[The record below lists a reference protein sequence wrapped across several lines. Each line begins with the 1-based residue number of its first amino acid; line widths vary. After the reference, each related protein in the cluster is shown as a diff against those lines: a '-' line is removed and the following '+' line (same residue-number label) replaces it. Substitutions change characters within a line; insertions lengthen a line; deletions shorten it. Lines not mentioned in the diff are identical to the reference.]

1 MKQCREMNTA
11 IFRANLLATLIE
23 LGYDGDAPYFRI
35 TPVYDQSKAP
45 CMYDDMFRLEVLGE
59 ENIGGKI
66 IPLDDTVEVL
76 SCMSPLVPTQ
86 IKVKYLGKIENKTVF
101 ELLTSTR
108 IRKPSQ
114 LANIDTGHPPFKAIT
129 E

>member
-1 MKQCREMNTA
+1 MKPFREMNA
-11 IFRANLLATLIE
+11 DIFRANLIATLSE
-23 LGYDGDAPYFRI
+23 LGYTGSNPYFKI
-35 TPVYDQSKAP
+35 TPVYIPDKMP
-45 CMYDDMFRLEVLGE
+45 YMYDDMFRLTVLSD

-66 IPLDDTVEVL
+66 IPLNDTVEVL

-86 IKVKYLGKIENKTVF
+86 IKVRALGEIDNKMVF

-114 LANIDTGHPPFKAIT
+114 LANIETGHPPFKAIT
-129 E
+129 D

>member
-1 MKQCREMNTA
+1 MKPFREMNA
-11 IFRANLLATLIE
+11 DIFRANLIATLLE
-23 LGYDGDAPYFRI
+23 LGYTGSNPYFKI
-35 TPVYDQSKAP
+35 TPVYIQDKMP
-45 CMYDDMFRLEVLGE
+45 YMYDDMFRLTVLSD
-59 ENIGGKI
+59 ENIGRKI
-66 IPLDDTVEVL
+66 ISLNDTVEVI

-86 IKVKYLGKIENKTVF
+86 IKVKALGEIDNQTVF

-114 LANIDTGHPPFKAIT
+114 LANIDTGHPPFKAII

>member
-1 MKQCREMNTA
+1 MKQCKEMTA
-11 IFRANLLATLIE
+11 EIFRCNLLATLSE
-23 LGYDGDAPYFRI
+23 LGYIGERPYFKI
-35 TPVYDQSKAP
+35 TPIYDKNKMP
-45 CMYDDMFRLEVLGE
+45 YMYDDMFRLEILGE
-59 ENIGGKI
+59 DNIGGKI

-86 IKVKYLGKIENKTVF
+86 IKVKPLGEIENKTVF
-101 ELLTSTR
+101 ELFTSTR

-114 LANIDTGHPPFKAIT
+114 LANIDTGHPPFKAVI

>member
-1 MKQCREMNTA
+1 MKQCREMNA
-11 IFRANLLATLIE
+11 PIFRANLLTTLSE
-23 LGYDGDAPYFRI
+23 LGYNGEDPYFRI
-35 TPVYDQSKAP
+35 TPVYDPTKSP

-59 ENIGGKI
+59 ENIGGKTI
-66 IPLDDTVEVL
+66 SLEDTVEVL
-76 SCMSPLVPTQ
+76 SCMAPLVPTQ
-86 IKVKYLGKIENKTVF
+86 IKVKYLGVVENKTVF

-114 LANIDTGHPPFKAIT
+114 LANIDTGHPPFKAII

>member
-1 MKQCREMNTA
+1 MS
-11 IFRANLLATLIE
+11 
-23 LGYDGDAPYFRI
+23 APAFSYLSDR
-35 TPVYDQSKAP
+35 
-45 CMYDDMFRLEVLGE
+45 MYDDMFRLTVLSD

-66 IPLDDTVEVL
+66 ISLNDIVEVL

-86 IKVKYLGKIENKTVF
+86 IKVRALGEIDNKTVF